1 VIAFSAF
8 AKGFTAGVLIAVSQ
22 VVFAVGEMIWSPT
35 LPAVAN
41 ELAPDNLRGRYN
53 AISGMQWNVASVF
66 GPVLVGLLIGRG
78 YTNEWLALMILGC
91 LAPIAIMKSAQRDFA
106 KRKVS

>member
-1 VIAFSAF
+1 
-8 AKGFTAGVLIAVSQ
+8 
-22 VVFAVGEMIWSPT
+22 VFAVGEMIWSPT

-78 YTNEWLALMILGC
+78 YTNEWLVLMILGS
-91 LAPIAIMKSAQRDFA
+91 LAPIAIMKSAQKDVA
-106 KRKVS
+106 KKRS

>member
-1 VIAFSAF
+1 
-8 AKGFTAGVLIAVSQ
+8 
-22 VVFAVGEMIWSPT
+22 MIWSPT

-66 GPVLVGLLIGRG
+66 GPALVGLLIGRG
-78 YTNEWLALMILGC
+78 YTNQWLALMIVGC
-91 LAPIAIMKSAQRDFA
+91 LVPIAIMKSAQRDVA
-106 KRKVS
+106 KGKRVTS